1 MNGVRKNYLAIV
13 LCLAAAVCL
22 LSISIFTNRM
32 VTVFSASRPLSNRM
46 TIIIDAGHGGVDG
59 GATSCTGVLESSV
72 NLDIAMR
79 LNDLFHL
86 LGIKTRMI
94 RTTDCSIHTEGESI
108 AAKKVS
114 DLKERVRI
122 VNETDNAILISIHQ
136 NYFTDSKYF
145 GAQTFYG
152 PSDGSKELACQFQG
166 KLAETLM
173 PGNKRVSKKAD
184 GIYLMEHIKKCGVLL
199 ECGFISNPQ
208 ENARLSTPQ
217 YQKNLCSV
225 IACTISTYIKDS

>member
-1 MNGVRKNYLAIV
+1 MNSVRMNCFFAV
-13 LCLAAAVCL
+13 LCLITVICL
-22 LSISIFTNRM
+22 LSFSIFANRM
-32 VTVFSASRPLSNRM
+32 VTVFSESKPLSDRK

-59 GATSCTGVLESSV
+59 GATSCTGILESSL
-72 NLDIAMR
+72 NLDIALR

-122 VNETDNAILISIHQ
+122 VNETENAILISIHQ
-136 NYFTDSKYF
+136 NYFSDSKYF

-152 PSDGSKELACQFQG
+152 SSEDSDELAYQLQA
-166 KLAETLM
+166 KLAETLI
-173 PGNKRVSKKAD
+173 PGNNRVSKKAD
-184 GIYLMEHIKKCGVLL
+184 GIYLMEHIKKCGILL

-208 ENARLSTPQ
+208 ENAKLSTPQ
-217 YQKNLCSV
+217 YQKNLSSV
-225 IACTISTYIKDS
+225 IACTVSTFIKDS